1 MDSNTRSTAEVPTR
15 VTIAA
20 LISDAVVVRADVRVV
35 RVAVVVA
42 VEEEIKRNK
51 KPRQLVLAGLSYN
64 NNNRLINYTDSATR
78 TLECC
83 WRRSNSPGYL
93 HSRTK
98 P

>member
-20 LISDAVVVRADVRVV
+20 LILDAVVVRADVRVV

-51 KPRQLVLAGLSYN
+51 KAPPTLAGGAL
-64 NNNRLINYTDSATR
+64 L
-78 TLECC
+78 
-83 WRRSNSPGYL
+83 
-93 HSRTK
+93 
-98 P
+98 